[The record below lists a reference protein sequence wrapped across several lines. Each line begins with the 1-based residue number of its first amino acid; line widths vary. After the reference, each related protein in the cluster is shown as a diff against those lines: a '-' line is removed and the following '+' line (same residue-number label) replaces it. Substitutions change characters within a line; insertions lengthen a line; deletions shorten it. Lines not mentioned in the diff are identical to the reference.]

1 MRASADCKCCSHC
14 AIMARLAERGTDG
27 DGGGRRSGGNCGQ
40 RWLGCNARTPLA
52 RHLQRLKKWLT
63 GGSRSQHDRRG
74 RLRSMGLAG
83 SGGGGGSVE
92 AIEHARKGGPASICM
107 LAVHCPRQLFASS
120 LLQLITHVL
129 ARGGPP
135 PTAAADCCCGGWPSQ
150 GPLAA
155 VLFHPTLETRI
166 HARIN
171 HRPACLSG

>member
-107 LAVHCPRQLFASS
+107 LAVHCPRQLFACS
-120 LLQLITHVL
+120 LLQLITHVWHG
-129 ARGGPP
+129 AAHHQQQR
-135 PTAAADCCCGGWPSQ
+135 PTAAAAAGPPKGPSLPSSFIPRSRHASML
-150 GPLAA
+150 GSITGRLA
-155 VLFHPTLETRI
+155 
-166 HARIN
+166 
-171 HRPACLSG
+171 